1 MPEPGRGEKIPL
13 GIESG
18 SEDIHDVP
26 RVFLAQYH
34 EKDMERLHH
43 KLRQKQEETHKR
55 EEKRRE
61 EVEKVRSIL
70 FKFYLE
76 QEVMDGP
83 DVWPDIWPWQGT
95 GYTQSTRYTARPDTI
110 FNI

>member
-1 MPEPGRGEKIPL
+1 MYNIPKHTSHYVFAHCETVALVLVMPEPGRGKKIPL

-61 EVEKVRSIL
+61 EVEKVRS
-70 FKFYLE
+70 Y
-76 QEVMDGP
+76 
-83 DVWPDIWPWQGT
+83 
-95 GYTQSTRYTARPDTI
+95 Y
-110 FNI
+110 

>member
-76 QEVMDGP
+76 QG
-83 DVWPDIWPWQGT
+83 WAGCLA
-95 GYTQSTRYTARPDTI
+95 GYLALAGYRIYAEYWI
-110 FNI
+110 YG